1 MAELFQNVMLENYER
16 CFPTKTLK
24 VCEEDRPWVSVEL
37 KNLDRKVKR
46 EFSKNKQ
53 SEKWIKL
60 KEQFEAKSL
69 IEKQRY
75 FSNMVSDL
83 KTSNPGQWYSMDP
96 LYKI

>member
-53 SEKWIKL
+53 SEKWMNL
-60 KEQFEAKSL
+60 MAL
-69 IEKQRY
+69 I
-75 FSNMVSDL
+75 V
-83 KTSNPGQWYSMDP
+83 
-96 LYKI
+96 